1 MAANED
7 QAEELEVLNSIF
19 EDDSAYNQ
27 VNDKCIQYKIGED
40 GHMKSFVIEFQ
51 WPDDYPYCAPEISLN
66 AFYNKKL
73 LPEVKEHIVDSLNEQ
88 ANNMIGEA
96 MTYTLIDFAK
106 ENQSDLLEN
115 QPEVLVKPVDEVAPK
130 KKEKKE
136 QLTKAQK
143 RRLVERFGGG
153 GGERPRG
160 WDWVDVIKHLSQTG
174 KVSEQAE
181 S

>member
-1 MAANED
+1 MAVNEE
-7 QAEELEVLNSIF
+7 QIEELEVLSSIF

-27 VNDKCIQYKIGED
+27 INEKCIQYKIGED
-40 GHMKSFVIEFQ
+40 GAIKSFIIEFQ
-51 WPDDYPYCAPEISLN
+51 WPDDYPQCLPVINLN

-73 LPEVKEHIVDSLNEQ
+73 LPEVKEHIVNALCAE

-96 MTYTLIDFAK
+96 MTFSLIDFAK
-106 ENQSDLLEN
+106 DNQSDLTAM
-115 QPEVLVKPVDEVAPK
+115 QPEFFAKPVDESASK

-160 WDWVDVIKHLSQTG
+160 WDWVDVVKHLSQTG
-174 KVSEQAE
+174 KANEQAN